1 MSNQN
6 LPARTRTRT
15 ISSTEIFDD
24 QNLPTR
30 TRKRTISTT
39 EVLDQKLSDAIR
51 RLSAPFNILVEDI
64 PIKDSV
70 QIGDQKI
77 QVHRTFLFNVILYY
91 TLSHKSI
98 PHIINI

>member
-51 RLSAPFNILVEDI
+51 RLSAPFNIVVEDI
-64 PIKDSV
+64 PVKDNV

-77 QVHRTFLFNVILYY
+77 QVHTFYVELY
-91 TLSHKSI
+91 TLLDTIFYRNTKDMW
-98 PHIINI
+98 NK